1 MQPSESGTRKDLVFH
16 RIETAKEDLNAA
28 KILREAK
35 VYKGANNRAYYAVF
49 HAICAVYALTGTATR
64 GIRMRLEILIK
75 KMLKLIFSQERWEE
89 ELLE

>member
-49 HAICAVYALTGTATR
+49 HAICAV
-64 GIRMRLEILIK
+64 
-75 KMLKLIFSQERWEE
+75 
-89 ELLE
+89 